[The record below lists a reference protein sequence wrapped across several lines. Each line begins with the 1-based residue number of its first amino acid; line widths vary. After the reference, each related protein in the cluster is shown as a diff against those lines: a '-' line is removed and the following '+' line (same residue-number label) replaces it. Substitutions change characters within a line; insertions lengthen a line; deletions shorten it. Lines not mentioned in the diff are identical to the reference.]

1 MSTSIV
7 TDILVIG
14 SGLAGISFCLKFN
27 VSPEINIILISKENL
42 QETNTS
48 YAQGGIAA
56 VLSPKDSFDEHIR
69 DTLIAGDG
77 LCRQDI
83 VEFIIKNGPNAIED
97 LINWGINFDED
108 QDSKLALGL
117 EAGHLKRRVVH
128 VKDATGFAIQNAIVE
143 KVRKQKNVTI
153 YENYIA
159 IDLAIINGRVVGA
172 YVLDKNENQIIN
184 ISAKATILATG
195 GTGKVFRYTSNPD
208 IASGDGLAM
217 GFRAGT
223 IIANM
228 EFIQFHPTL
237 YYNTEFKTFLI
248 SEALRGEGGRLR
260 SVQGEY
266 FVENVHHLKELA
278 PRDIVAR
285 AIDAELKKSGEDYV
299 LLDMT
304 HLDPEFLKNRF
315 PKIYSTLLEKG
326 LDMTLEPIP
335 VVPASHYTI
344 GGIKTD
350 INGKTSVESL
360 YAIGEVANTGLHGAN
375 RLASNSLLE
384 AMVMADQCA
393 NHLKTS
399 DELENGRFLTFPQWE
414 TGDAVDS
421 DEAVIINNNWAELR
435 RFMWNYVGIVRTD
448 KRLLRAKERIKL
460 LKREILEYYWKYT
473 VTPDILELRNL
484 VEVAHL
490 IVNSALAR
498 KESRGTHFTSD
509 YPHHQE
515 EIRETL
521 IQKNLGVFFS
531 EVIKTEKID

>member
-326 LDMTLEPIP
+326 LDMTIEPIP

-350 INGKTSVESL
+350 INGKTSVEGL